1 MSVSARLLSGTVAS
15 WAQIAITMVTQ
26 VVLVPLYLS
35 YWSVSTYG
43 LWLAIISF
51 SGLLNSLDIGY
62 QEYLNYEFLK
72 IGKTDTRKFSK
83 YLCSGVLFGVLL
95 GLAQIVLVIVLYSFN
110 IVDVIFKDSH
120 FFVDPSGIRD
130 AFIILFM
137 QAFIWLICGSVG
149 GLLNRA
155 LATFGY
161 YPRMAWWAVFTGSVL
176 NLAPAVAVI
185 LGANLLQTG
194 ITMALARIVTDT
206 PVYFDMIRLL
216 KREKISFVKPSIK
229 LGWNNFLHSTFLSAT
244 GLLDNVRQQGARLFI
259 TPFTGSAGLAAF
271 STMRTGS
278 NVALQGL
285 RTIVNPL
292 MPELMTFLHKK
303 DQERTEVAFGTVWIV
318 AIAVVA
324 PALVVVQAFIQPL
337 YTTWTRGKIPFDPWL
352 FAVLSIGILV
362 YAMAQPAVSIVRGNN
377 LLRPQLIISAMSA
390 AVTIGG
396 IFITVPLFGIL
407 GAGVSLLAAEIAAC
421 IAFKK
426 IANNWLIQQDLIWP
440 QKSYAISLSSL
451 CIASI
456 AIAAMIMLPNKQWL
470 IVIISLI
477 LLIWNTFRY
486 WSVLPTLATDRAKS
500 IISTVPGIKLLLPY
514 L

>member
-26 VVLVPLYLS
+26 IVLVPLYLS

-72 IGKTDTRKFSK
+72 IGKDNKEKFSK
-83 YLCSGVLFGVLL
+83 YLCSGVVFGVLL
-95 GLAQIVLVIVLYSFN
+95 GFTQIILIIILYSFN
-110 IVDVIFKDSH
+110 VFDVIFKDSR
-120 FFVDPSGIRD
+120 FLVNTEGIRD

-137 QAFIWLICGSVG
+137 QATVWLISGSVG

-155 LATFGY
+155 LGTYGY
-161 YPRMAWWAVFTGSVL
+161 YPRMAWWGVLTGAILSA
-176 NLAPAVAVI
+176 APAVAVV

-194 ITMALARIVTDT
+194 LTMAVARIVTDT
-206 PVYFDMIRLL
+206 PVYIDMVRIL
-216 KREKISFVKPSIK
+216 KRENIKLVSPSIK
-229 LGWNNFLHSTFLSAT
+229 LGWKNFLNSTFLSAT
-244 GLLDNVRQQGARLFI
+244 GLLDNVRQQGARLFL
-259 TPFTGSAGLAAF
+259 TPFIGSAGLAAF

-303 DQERTEVAFGTVWIV
+303 DQQRTEVAFGTIWIV
-318 AIAVVA
+318 SIAILA
-324 PALVVVQAFIQPL
+324 PALVIIQAFIKPL
-337 YTTWTRGKIPFDPWL
+337 YTIWTRGKIPFDPWL
-352 FAVLSIGILV
+352 FGILSIGILV
-362 YAMAQPAVSIVRGNN
+362 YAVAQPAVSIVRGNN
-377 LLRPQLIISAMSA
+377 LLKPQLIISTMSA
-390 AVTIGG
+390 IITVGG
-396 IFITVPLFGIL
+396 IFIAVPLLGIL
-407 GAGVSLLAAEIAAC
+407 GAGISLLFAEIAAC
-421 IAFKK
+421 IAFEK
-426 IANNWLIQQDLIWP
+426 IANKWMIQQSLIWP
-440 QKSYAISLSSL
+440 QKSYSISITSL
-451 CIASI
+451 CIASF
-456 AIAAMIMLPNKQWL
+456 AIMSMILLPHKQWL
-470 IVIISLI
+470 IVIVSLI

-486 WSVLPTLATDRAKS
+486 WAVLPAMAIEKAKS
-500 IISTVPGIKLLLPY
+500 VIATVPGFKLLLPY